1 MNNSGQ
7 STIRQVM
14 LAGGS
19 VFIASAIALIARP
32 DLFGEFI
39 GIVGEDAFWTLR
51 MTGIV
56 LIPLGYL
63 MIVVRSVASD
73 SVVKSYAVLMSL
85 VSLGLGIVTLLA
97 PGDAN
102 VGRII
107 YAIIG
112 FLFSTLYVVALA
124 LGKGKL
130 KTLN

>member
-1 MNNSGQ
+1 MNKSGQ

-102 VGRII
+102 IGRII

-124 LGKGKL
+124 LGRSKA
-130 KTLN
+130 

>member
-1 MNNSGQ
+1 
-7 STIRQVM
+7 M

-39 GIVGEDAFWTLR
+39 GIVGEDAFWSLR

-73 SVVKSYAVLMSL
+73 SVVKSFAILMSL
-85 VSLGLGIVTLLA
+85 ISLGLGIVTLLA
-97 PGDAN
+97 PGEPSI
-102 VGRII
+102 GRII
-107 YAIIG
+107 YAIVG
-112 FLFSTLYVVALA
+112 FLFSTLYAVAIA
-124 LGKGKL
+124 LGRNKA
-130 KTLN
+130 

>member
-1 MNNSGQ
+1 MNNLGQ

-39 GIVGEDAFWTLR
+39 GIVGEDAFWSLR

-73 SVVKSYAVLMSL
+73 SVVKSYAILMSL
-85 VSLGLGIVTLLA
+85 VSLSLGIVTLLA
-97 PGDAN
+97 PGETN
-102 VGRII
+102 IGRII
-107 YAIIG
+107 YALIG

-124 LGKGKL
+124 LGRNKA
-130 KTLN
+130 

>member
-1 MNNSGQ
+1 MNNLGQ

-39 GIVGEDAFWTLR
+39 GIVGEDAFWSLR

-73 SVVKSYAVLMSL
+73 SVVKSYAFLMSL
-85 VSLGLGIVTLLA
+85 ISLSLGIVTLLA

-102 VGRII
+102 IGRII

-124 LGKGKL
+124 LGRSKA
-130 KTLN
+130 

>member
-39 GIVGEDAFWTLR
+39 GIVGEDAFWALR

-102 VGRII
+102 IGRII

-124 LGKGKL
+124 LGRSKA
-130 KTLN
+130 

>member
-39 GIVGEDAFWTLR
+39 GIVGEDAFWSLR

-56 LIPLGYL
+56 LVPLGYL

-73 SVVKSYAVLMSL
+73 SVVKSYAFLMSL
-85 VSLGLGIVTLLA
+85 VSLSLGIITLLA

-102 VGRII
+102 IGRII

-124 LGKGKL
+124 LGRSKA
-130 KTLN
+130 

>member
-1 MNNSGQ
+1 MVMNNSGQ
-7 STIRQVM
+7 STIRQLM

-51 MTGIV
+51 ITGIV

-97 PGDAN
+97 PGETN
-102 VGRII
+102 IGRII

-124 LGKGKL
+124 LGRSKA
-130 KTLN
+130 

>member
-39 GIVGEDAFWTLR
+39 GIVGEDAFWSLR

-73 SVVKSYAVLMSL
+73 SVVKSYAFLMSL
-85 VSLGLGIVTLLA
+85 VSLSLGIVTLLA
-97 PGDAN
+97 PGEAN
-102 VGRII
+102 IGRII

-124 LGKGKL
+124 LGRNKA
-130 KTLN
+130 

>member
-39 GIVGEDAFWTLR
+39 GIVGEDAFWSLR

-73 SVVKSYAVLMSL
+73 SVVKSYAVLMFL

-102 VGRII
+102 IGRII

-112 FLFSTLYVVALA
+112 FLFSTFYVVALA
-124 LGKGKL
+124 LGRSKA
-130 KTLN
+130 

>member
-1 MNNSGQ
+1 MSNSGQ
-7 STIRQVM
+7 SRIRQVM

-39 GIVGEDAFWTLR
+39 GIVGEDAFWSLR

-73 SVVKSYAVLMSL
+73 SVVKSYAILMSL

-97 PGDAN
+97 PGDPN
-102 VGRII
+102 IGRII
-107 YAIIG
+107 YAIVG
-112 FLFSTLYVVALA
+112 FMFSTLYVVAIA
-124 LGKGKL
+124 LGRNKA
-130 KTLN
+130 

>member
-1 MNNSGQ
+1 MNNLGQ

-39 GIVGEDAFWTLR
+39 GIVGEDAFWSLR

-73 SVVKSYAVLMSL
+73 SVVKSFAVLMAL

-97 PGDAN
+97 PGEAN
-102 VGRII
+102 IGRII

-124 LGKGKL
+124 LGKNKA
-130 KTLN
+130 

>member
-1 MNNSGQ
+1 MNHSGQ

-102 VGRII
+102 IGRII

-124 LGKGKL
+124 LGRSKA
-130 KTLN
+130 

>member
-7 STIRQVM
+7 STIRQVV

-39 GIVGEDAFWTLR
+39 GIVGEDAFWSLR

-73 SVVKSYAVLMSL
+73 SVVKSYAILMSL
-85 VSLGLGIVTLLA
+85 ISLGLGIVTLLA
-97 PGDAN
+97 PGEPN
-102 VGRII
+102 IGRII
-107 YAIIG
+107 YAIVG

-124 LGKGKL
+124 LGRNKA
-130 KTLN
+130 

>member
-73 SVVKSYAVLMSL
+73 SVVKSFAVLMAL

-97 PGDAN
+97 PGEAN
-102 VGRII
+102 IGRII

-124 LGKGKL
+124 LGKNKA
-130 KTLN
+130 

>member
-39 GIVGEDAFWTLR
+39 GIVGEDAFWSLR

-102 VGRII
+102 IGRII

-124 LGKGKL
+124 LGRSKA
-130 KTLN
+130 

>member
-39 GIVGEDAFWTLR
+39 GIVGEDAFWSLR

-97 PGDAN
+97 PGEAN
-102 VGRII
+102 IGRII

-124 LGKGKL
+124 LGRSKA
-130 KTLN
+130 

>member
-1 MNNSGQ
+1 MNISVE
-7 STIRQVM
+7 STIREV
-14 LAGGS
+14 LISGGS

-39 GIVGEDAFWTLR
+39 GIVGEDAFWSLR

-102 VGRII
+102 IGRII

-112 FLFSTLYVVALA
+112 FLFSTLYVVAIA
-124 LGKGKL
+124 LGRNKA
-130 KTLN
+130 

>member
-102 VGRII
+102 IGRII

-124 LGKGKL
+124 LGKSKA
-130 KTLN
+130 

>member
-1 MNNSGQ
+1 MANSGQ
-7 STIRQVM
+7 SRIRQVM

-73 SVVKSYAVLMSL
+73 SVVKSFAILMSL
-85 VSLGLGIVTLLA
+85 ISLGLGIVTLLA
-97 PGDAN
+97 PGEPN
-102 VGRII
+102 IGRII
-107 YAIIG
+107 YAIVG
-112 FLFSTLYVVALA
+112 FLFSTLYVVAIA
-124 LGKGKL
+124 LGRNKA
-130 KTLN
+130 

>member
-73 SVVKSYAVLMSL
+73 SVVKSYADLMSL

-102 VGRII
+102 IGRII

-124 LGKGKL
+124 LGRSKA
-130 KTLN
+130 

>member
-73 SVVKSYAVLMSL
+73 SVVKSYAFLMSL
-85 VSLGLGIVTLLA
+85 VSLSLGIVTLLA

-102 VGRII
+102 IGRII
-107 YAIIG
+107 YAIVG

-124 LGKGKL
+124 LGRNKA
-130 KTLN
+130 

>member
-73 SVVKSYAVLMSL
+73 SIVKSYAVLMFL

-102 VGRII
+102 IGRII

-124 LGKGKL
+124 LGRNKA
-130 KTLN
+130 

>member
-73 SVVKSYAVLMSL
+73 SVVKSYAILMSL
-85 VSLGLGIVTLLA
+85 VSLSLGIVTLLA
-97 PGDAN
+97 PGETN
-102 VGRII
+102 IGRII
-107 YAIIG
+107 YALIG

-124 LGKGKL
+124 LGRSKA
-130 KTLN
+130 